1 MDALILFNSFNY
13 PVLSEYNGY
22 FLDIVAKIAIKHN
35 LICFA
40 GSGDVTSD
48 SGISRSTKAAPGFVI
63 TSPNGKKT
71 SPLPKDSKHKGNS
84 FTASNG
90 SLSGSMNSNCYSRDC
105 MRRILIGDREQF
117 NSVIQLILAPYVASV
132 RVYKEK
138 CNMSNLLFETIKT
151 TRIYFTEYLDH
162 IILHIGDSSGAE
174 VKHARK
180 AQRKIHYFTEILKF
194 TFGSNLSTAKIDD
207 RQSALAISLYRTW
220 ISSQTSPVY
229 LIEVSTCYLFLLN
242 CIFNKWLGFGCKAV
256 PCVHSSASC
265 DLIILNLNF
274 ALEYLNRQLNVFS
287 CHILSNQH
295 LQ

>member
-48 SGISRSTKAAPGFVI
+48 SGISRSTRAP
-63 TSPNGKKT
+63 SGKKVST
-71 SPLPKDSKHKGNS
+71 KESIKHCNKSFDASDGSFGGN
-84 FTASNG
+84 
-90 SLSGSMNSNCYSRDC
+90 YSRDY
-105 MRRILIGDREQF
+105 MRRVLVSDREQF

-138 CNMSNLLFETIKT
+138 CNMSNLLFDTVKT

-162 IILHIGDSSGAE
+162 IVLHIGDSSGAE

-194 TFGSNLSTAKIDD
+194 TFGSNLSTARIDD

-220 ISSQTSPVY
+220 ITSQTSPVY
-229 LIEVSTCYLFLLN
+229 LIEVN
-242 CIFNKWLGFGCKAV
+242 
-256 PCVHSSASC
+256 
-265 DLIILNLNF
+265 
-274 ALEYLNRQLNVFS
+274 
-287 CHILSNQH
+287 
-295 LQ
+295 